1 MGTWLLFQ
9 DITTPELSLVEEK
22 RGRELSGLKQ
32 SSCKDEG
39 KATGYLLQDEILFGG
54 SRLCHCEV
62 TQKSLHLHQV
72 GQLVN
77 EDICQECTE
86 LWPWREREERS
97 GQGSHSWGSS
107 KARAGIW
114 GALAERPMGI
124 SRGARTNTSFAAA
137 ATVTDLLL
145 SHHRLLGAHSEDGDR
160 YLEVP
165 SAGKGP
171 GPACCRVPP

>member
-1 MGTWLLFQ
+1 MATAEQDKALTSATGSFAGNKGVTEMGTWLLFQ
-9 DITTPELSLVEEK
+9 GITTPELSLVEEK
-22 RGRELSGLKQ
+22 RGRELPGLKQ

-86 LWPWREREERS
+86 LWPWRGREER
-97 GQGSHSWGSS
+97 
-107 KARAGIW
+107 
-114 GALAERPMGI
+114 
-124 SRGARTNTSFAAA
+124 
-137 ATVTDLLL
+137 
-145 SHHRLLGAHSEDGDR
+145 
-160 YLEVP
+160 
-165 SAGKGP
+165 
-171 GPACCRVPP
+171 